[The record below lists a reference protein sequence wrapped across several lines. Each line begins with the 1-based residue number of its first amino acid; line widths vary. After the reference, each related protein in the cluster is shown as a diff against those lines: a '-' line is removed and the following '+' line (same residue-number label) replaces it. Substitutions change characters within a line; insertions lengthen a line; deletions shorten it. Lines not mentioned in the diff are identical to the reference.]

1 MGLPLNRVLE
11 NYDIIAGAFLSV
23 VFRRK
28 LLQPD

>member
-23 VFRRK
+23 VFRE